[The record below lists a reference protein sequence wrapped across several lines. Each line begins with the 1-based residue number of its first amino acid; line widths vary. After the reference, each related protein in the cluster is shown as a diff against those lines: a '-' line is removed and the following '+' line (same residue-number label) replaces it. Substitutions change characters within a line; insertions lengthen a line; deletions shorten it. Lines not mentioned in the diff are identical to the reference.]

1 MSEGRILVVDD
12 DFLIRESLSE
22 LLRAEGHEVEVAQ
35 GGREALNRLAAHT
48 YDVVFTDINMPEVTG
63 FDILREVNLK
73 YPETQVCLITGFGE
87 IQTAVQAIK
96 QGAYDYVQKPL
107 IDDNI
112 KLIAR
117 RVMEQKRLREENR
130 YLRQRLGMRP
140 KFANFVGQ
148 DYKVQK
154 IFEIIEAIADTK
166 TTVMITGESGT
177 GKTLIARAIHYN
189 SSRRNGPLVEVSC
202 GALPETLLESELF
215 GHVEGSFTGAT
226 ADKIG
231 KFELA
236 HGGTIFLD
244 EINTASPGLQ
254 VKLLR
259 AIQEREF
266 ERVGGTE
273 TISLDVRFI
282 LATNFDLRE
291 SVEEG
296 TFRKDLF
303 YRVNVVPIHMSPLRD
318 RVGDIPLL
326 AEHFLQLYSRQNRK
340 PLRAIAPEAMM
351 RLKQY
356 AWPGNVRELE
366 NAVETA
372 VVLCRGDTIRTED
385 LPASIA
391 SQGETRALPLKE
403 ALVLAERQIIENAL
417 KLNNSRRQPTAAMLG
432 IDRTTL
438 FKKMRV
444 HGLLAE
450 DSQVTAE
457 QVT

>member
-1 MSEGRILVVDD
+1 MLEGSILVVDD

-22 LLRAEGHEVEVAQ
+22 LLRAEGHEVEIAQ

-117 RVMEQKRLREENR
+117 RVMEQKRLSEENR

-189 SSRRNGPLVEVSC
+189 SSRRNGPFVEVSC

-215 GHVEGSFTGAT
+215 GHVEGSFTGAIS
-226 ADKIG
+226 DKIG

-266 ERVGGTE
+266 ERVGGNE

-291 SVEEG
+291 SVAEG

-303 YRVNVVPIHMSPLRD
+303 YRVNVVPIHMPPLRE

-326 AEHFLQLYSRQNRK
+326 AEHFLQLYARQNRK
-340 PLRAIAPEAMM
+340 PVRALTPEAMM
-351 RLKQY
+351 RMKQY

-366 NAVETA
+366 NALETA
-372 VVLCRGDTIRTED
+372 VVLCRTDAIRTED

-417 KLNNSRRQPTAAMLG
+417 KLNNWRRQPTATMLG

-450 DSQVTAE
+450 DAQVTSE
-457 QVT
+457 QAT

>member
-1 MSEGRILVVDD
+1 MPEGSILVVDD
-12 DFLIRESLSE
+12 DVLIRESLGE
-22 LLRAEGHEVEVAQ
+22 LLTIEGYAVDVAQ
-35 GGREALNRLAAHT
+35 GGREAVHKLAAHA

-63 FDILREVNLK
+63 FDVLREVNLK
-73 YPETQVCLITGFGE
+73 FPETRVVLITGFGE
-87 IQTAVQAIK
+87 VQSAVQAIK

-107 IDDNI
+107 MDDNI
-112 KLIAR
+112 KVIVR
-117 RVMEQKRLREENR
+117 RVLEQKRLSEENR
-130 YLRQRLGMRP
+130 TLRQRLGMRP
-140 KFANFVGQ
+140 KFANFVGR
-148 DYKVQK
+148 DPKVTR

-177 GKTLIARAIHYN
+177 GKTLIARAVHYN
-189 SSRRNGPLVEVSC
+189 SSRRNGPFVEVSC

-226 ADKIG
+226 REKMG

-244 EINTASPGLQ
+244 EINTASPTMQ

-273 TISLDVRFI
+273 TVSLDVRFI

-291 SVEEG
+291 QVEVG

-303 YRVNVVPIHMSPLRD
+303 YRVNVVPIRMPPLRE
-318 RVGDIPLL
+318 RAGDVPLL
-326 AEHFLQLYSRQNRK
+326 AEHFLHLYARQNRK
-340 PLRAIAPEAMM
+340 PVKRVATDAMD

-366 NAVETA
+366 NAIETA
-372 VVLCRGDTIRTED
+372 VVLSRGPEIGVRD
-385 LPASIA
+385 LPAPVRSM
-391 SQGETRALPLKE
+391 GRRALLPLKK
-403 ALVLAERQIIENAL
+403 ALVRAERNIIENAL
-417 KLNNSRRQPTAAMLG
+417 KANGWKRQPTADMLE

-438 FKKMRV
+438 FKKMRS
-444 HGLLAE
+444 HGLLKSEARLR
-450 DSQVTAE
+450 AAR
-457 QVT
+457 

>member
-1 MSEGRILVVDD
+1 MSEGSVLVVDD
-12 DFLIRESLSE
+12 DFLIRDSLSE
-22 LLRAEGHEVEVAQ
+22 MLRLEGYEVEAAQSGHE
-35 GGREALNRLAAHT
+35 ALRRLASHT
-48 YDVVFTDINMPEVTG
+48 YDVVFTDINMREVTG

-73 YPETQVCLITGFGE
+73 YPETQVVLITGFGE
-87 IQTAVQAIK
+87 VQTAVQAIK

-107 IDDNI
+107 ADDNI
-112 KLIAR
+112 KMIVR
-117 RVMEQKRLREENR
+117 RVTEQKRLAEENR

-148 DYKVQK
+148 DDK
-154 IFEIIEAIADTK
+154 IKRAFEVIEAIADTK

-177 GKTLIARAIHYN
+177 GKTLIARAVHYN
-189 SSRRNGPLVEVSC
+189 SSRRNGPFVEVSC

-226 ADKIG
+226 SDKIG

-273 TISLDVRFI
+273 TFSLDVRFI
-282 LATNFDLRE
+282 LATNLDLRE
-291 SVEEG
+291 SVEDG

-303 YRVNVVPIHMSPLRD
+303 YRVNVVPIHMPPLRE

-326 AEHFLQLYSRQNRK
+326 AEHFLRLYARQSRC
-340 PLRAIAPEAMM
+340 AVAGVTPEAMA
-351 RLKQY
+351 RLQQY

-366 NAVETA
+366 NAIEAA
-372 VVLCRGDTIRTED
+372 VVLRKEGMIDVRD
-385 LPASIA
+385 LPATITGK
-391 SQGETRALPLKE
+391 GEPGQLPLKA
-403 ALVLAERQIIENAL
+403 ALLRAERDIIENAL
-417 KLNNSRRQPTAAMLG
+417 HVNNWRRQPTAAMLE

-438 FKKMRV
+438 FKKMRF
-444 HGLLAE
+444 HGLVREGVAGDGDE
-450 DSQVTAE
+450 G
-457 QVT
+457 

>member
-1 MSEGRILVVDD
+1 MSEGRLLVVDD
-12 DFLIRESLSE
+12 DFLVRDSLSE
-22 LLRAEGHEVEVAQ
+22 MLRLDGYDVEAAQ
-35 GGREALNRLAAHT
+35 GGSEALRRMASHT

-73 YPETQVCLITGFGE
+73 YPETQVVLITGFGE
-87 IQTAVQAIK
+87 VQTAVQAIK

-107 IDDNI
+107 ADDNI
-112 KLIAR
+112 RMIVR
-117 RVMEQKRLREENR
+117 RVMEQKRLAEENR

-148 DYKVQK
+148 DPK
-154 IFEIIEAIADTK
+154 IKRTFEVIEAIADTK

-189 SSRRNGPLVEVSC
+189 SSRRNGPFVEVSC
-202 GALPETLLESELF
+202 GALPETLLENELF

-244 EINTASPGLQ
+244 EIDTASPGLQ

-273 TISLDVRFI
+273 TISLDVRFV

-291 SVEEG
+291 QVEAG

-303 YRVNVVPIHMSPLRD
+303 YRVNVVPIHMPPLRE
-318 RVGDIPLL
+318 RVGDIALL
-326 AEHFLQLYSRQNRK
+326 AEHFLRLYARQNRC
-340 PLRAIAPEAMM
+340 AVVGITPEAMA
-351 RLKQY
+351 RLRQY

-366 NAVETA
+366 NAVEAA
-372 VVLCRGDTIRTED
+372 VVLRKEGTVDVGD
-385 LPASIA
+385 LPPTITGKTEAD
-391 SQGETRALPLKE
+391 RLPLKE
-403 ALVLAERQIIENAL
+403 ALLRAERDIIENAL
-417 KLNNSRRQPTAAMLG
+417 RVNNWRRQPTAAMLA

-438 FKKMRV
+438 FKKMRS
-444 HGLLAE
+444 HGLLGEDAADEGAE
-450 DSQVTAE
+450 S
-457 QVT
+457 